1 MKISLIVTDAGP
13 LITLAM
19 ARALDTLL
27 LLNVPVIVPD
37 MVEYE
42 VVTHADKP
50 GAHEVMDWL
59 EQHRDRVE
67 IGETEVFDEFLA
79 LLALRPDLRSRG
91 RGEQAAG
98 EILARELLAKVDAA
112 ILLFEDSALRKTN
125 FLRRMPDN
133 VLLMSTSAYLRGLQ
147 RRGLLEDADAI
158 LQRAVAVRGSEVA
171 LEELRATAGAEDAK
185 RRWLSRPPPVSVS

>member
-13 LITLAM
+13 LITLAL
-19 ARALDTLL
+19 AQALDTLL

-42 VVTHADKP
+42 VVSHADKP
-50 GAHEVMDWL
+50 GAREVMHWL
-59 EQHRDRVE
+59 DGHRDRVE
-67 IGETEVFDEFLA
+67 IGETEVFEEFLA

-91 RGEQAAG
+91 RGELAAG
-98 EILARELLAKVDAA
+98 EILARELLNQVDAA

-147 RRGLLEDADAI
+147 RRGLLDNADAI
-158 LQRAVAVRGSEVA
+158 LQRAVTVRGPEVA
-171 LEELRATAGAEDAK
+171 RDELRATYGAEDAK
-185 RRWLSRPPPVSVS
+185 RRWLSRLTPVSGS

>member
-1 MKISLIVTDAGP
+1 MRISLIVTDAGP
-13 LITLAM
+13 LITLAL
-19 ARALDTLL
+19 AQALDTLL

-42 VVTHADKP
+42 VVSHADKP
-50 GAHEVMDWL
+50 GAREVMHWL
-59 EQHRDRVE
+59 ALHRDHVE

-91 RGEQAAG
+91 RGELAAG
-98 EILARELLAKVDAA
+98 EILTRELLNQVDAA

-147 RRGLLEDADAI
+147 RRGLLDDAEAI
-158 LQRAVAVRGSEVA
+158 LQRAVTVRGPEVA
-171 LEELRATAGAEDAK
+171 REDLRATAGADPA
-185 RRWLSRPPPVSVS
+185 RRGWLAPG

>member
-1 MKISLIVTDAGP
+1 MRISLIVTDAGP
-13 LITLAM
+13 LITLAI
-19 ARALDTLL
+19 AGALDTLL

-42 VVTHADKP
+42 VVSHADKP
-50 GAHEVMDWL
+50 GAREVMDWL
-59 EQHRDRVE
+59 ALHRDRVE

-91 RGEQAAG
+91 RGELAAG
-98 EILARELLAKVDAA
+98 EVLARELLHQVDAA

-147 RRGLLEDADAI
+147 RRGLLDDADAV
-158 LQRAVAVRGSEVA
+158 LRRVVTVRGPEVTHDD
-171 LEELRATAGAEDAK
+171 LRATSGAEEAK
-185 RRWLSRPPPVSVS
+185 RRWLSRLTPVRES

>member
-19 ARALDTLL
+19 ADALDTLL

-42 VVTHADKP
+42 VVSHADKP
-50 GAHEVMDWL
+50 GAREVMSWL
-59 EQHRDRVE
+59 ALHRDRVE
-67 IGETEVFDEFLA
+67 IGATEVFDEFLA
-79 LLALRPDLRSRG
+79 LLALRPGLRSRG

-98 EILARELLAKVDAA
+98 EILARELLNKVDVA

-125 FLRRMPDN
+125 FLQRMPDN
-133 VLLMSTSAYLRGLQ
+133 VLLMSTSTFLRGLE
-147 RRGLLEDADAI
+147 RRGLLGDADAI
-158 LQRAVAVRGSEVA
+158 LQRAVAARGPELA
-171 LEELRATAGAEDAK
+171 RNDLRATSGAEDAR
-185 RRWLSRPPPVSVS
+185 RRWLSTLTPVNEP

>member
-19 ARALDTLL
+19 AQALDTLL
-27 LLNVPVIVPD
+27 LLNVSLIVPD

-42 VVTHADKP
+42 VVSHADKP
-50 GAHEVMDWL
+50 GALEVMQWL

-67 IGETEVFDEFLA
+67 IGATEVFDEFMA

-98 EILARELLAKVDAA
+98 ELLARELLNRVDVA

-133 VLLMSTSAYLRGLQ
+133 VLLMSTSSFLHGLQ
-147 RRGLLEDADAI
+147 RRGLLDDADAI
-158 LQRAVAVRGSEVA
+158 LQRAVAVRGPEVA
-171 LEELRATAGAEDAK
+171 REDLRATAGADDAR
-185 RRWLSRPPPVSVS
+185 RRWLSRLTPT